1 VNSPSLTSPLLAN
14 TSKCL
19 LSSAQE
25 TSLPRDTFNLE
36 THDRESSISA
46 TPSTGKLS
54 FLLSESSS
62 PSEASESPNASLPQ
76 LLIPTPKQYICQ
88 EPGCSERFTQQR
100 QLEKHKKRHK
110 RYLCNECTKS
120 YSHPKNLREHRV
132 SQHQGLRYSCDV
144 PGCFK
149 TVAQKKNL
157 ARHKAS
163 KHGLEVDDG

>member
-1 VNSPSLTSPLLAN
+1 
-14 TSKCL
+14 L

-25 TSLPRDTFNLE
+25 TSLHRDRFYLE
-36 THDRESSISA
+36 AHDCESSISA

-62 PSEASESPNASLPQ
+62 PSEESESLKPSSQQ
-76 LLIPTPKQYICQ
+76 LLIPAPKQYVCR

-100 QLEKHKKRHK
+100 QLEKHKRRHK
-110 RYLCNECTKS
+110 LYCCNECNMS
-120 YSHPKNLREHRV
+120 YAHPKNLREHKV

-144 PGCFK
+144 LGCGK

-163 KHGLEVDDG
+163 KHGQVAYDG